1 MSPLNTNDLHRIFE
15 KLDLNGDGLVSL
27 DELSWLLGRIGAHN
41 TGLDELKLLVG
52 KASLD
57 RLDFLFFYDAIL
69 KQNMGDDQCEAG
81 DENDDLE
88 SDLAKA
94 FKVYDLNGDGVI
106 SCEELQSVLS
116 QLGFWNEHCGG
127 DCRSMIKRYDTN
139 SDGVLDF
146 EEFKNMMLITNP

>member
-1 MSPLNTNDLHRIFE
+1 MSPLDSDDLHRIFE

-27 DELSWLLGRIGAHN
+27 DELRCLLERIGVHN

-52 KASLD
+52 QTSLD

-69 KQNMGDDQCEAG
+69 KQNMGTNQEG
-81 DENDDLE
+81 EESNDLE
-88 SDLAKA
+88 RDLAKA

-106 SCEELQSVLS
+106 TCEELQSVLS
-116 QLGFWNEHCGG
+116 QLGYWNDYCGW
-127 DCRSMIKRYDTN
+127 DCRIMIKRYDAN